1 MSIKLT
7 KKDIIWS
14 YIGTILS
21 MGANL
26 LMLPFLMY
34 FLSED
39 DLGLWYIYA
48 SIGAIATL
56 FDFGFGVT
64 FARNITYA
72 WAGARELKK
81 EGVAVSQYCE
91 PDYRLMKKVLITCK
105 VIYGILSA
113 TALLL
118 LLVLGTG
125 YVVFVSR
132 EIDGFTHIIAWI
144 IYAVAVFLNLY
155 YGYYASFLRGVGNVA
170 QANKNIVIARLVQI
184 IFMVVLLFLSC
195 GLIGA
200 CVAYLAYGTVFRLL
214 GKHYFYKYKNIG
226 RRLSEVTE
234 KFSKSSIQEMFKIVW
249 HNAWRDGAI
258 SLCNYCCNQ
267 VSTLI
272 CSVYLPLA
280 ETGVYS
286 IGVQIASAIATIA
299 GTLYNTYQPELQ
311 AAYVVDDKDKM
322 RTTMSMI
329 VISFTYIFVLGT
341 AGFCV
346 VGIPLLKLIKPSAV
360 VSIPVLLG
368 LCLYQFILKYRN
380 CYTSYF
386 SCTNRIIYVG
396 GFTVSAVV
404 CVGLSFIATGV
415 LNYGVWGLIVAQ
427 IISQAM
433 YNMWKWPWLAHKELN
448 LSFKAFLVIGTKET
462 GRLMKNLFR
471 AKR

>member
-1 MSIKLT
+1 MKINLS

-34 FLSED
+34 YLD
-39 DLGLWYIYA
+39 DDTLGLWYIFA

-64 FARNITYA
+64 FARNVTYA
-72 WAGARELKK
+72 WAGAKELKK
-81 EGVAVSQYCE
+81 EGVEFTQNSE
-91 PDYRLMKKVLITCK
+91 PDYNLMKKVLKTCK
-105 VIYGILSA
+105 IIYGIIA
-113 TALLL
+113 GTALLL
-118 LLVLGTG
+118 LLTLGTG

-132 EIDGFTHIIAWI
+132 ELSGYTHIIAWL

-155 YGYYASFLRGVGNVA
+155 YGYYASFLRGVGDVA
-170 QANKNIVIARLVQI
+170 QANKNTVWARLIQI
-184 IFMVVLLFLSC
+184 VLMVALLLMRF

-200 CVAYLAYGTVFRLL
+200 CVAYLAYGTIFRLL
-214 GKHYFYKYKNIG
+214 GKHYFYKYKGIG
-226 RRLSEVTE
+226 KNLSKVKDEPSWNE
-234 KFSKSSIQEMFKIVW
+234 IKDMIGIVW

-272 CSVYLPLA
+272 CSAYLSLA
-280 ETGVYS
+280 ETGTYS

-311 AAYVVDDKDKM
+311 VAYISADKDKM
-322 RTTMSMI
+322 RKTMSMI
-329 VISFTYIFVLGT
+329 VVSFVYLFFLGT
-341 AGFCV
+341 VSFCI
-346 VGIPLLKLIKPSAV
+346 VGVPLLKLIKPSAV

-396 GFTVSAVV
+396 GFTVSAVL
-404 CVGLSFIATGV
+404 CVGLSFIAIGP
-415 LNYGVWGLIVAQ
+415 LNMGVWGLIIAQ
-427 IISQAM
+427 IISQAV
-433 YNMWKWPWLAHKELN
+433 YNLWKWPLLGHKELG
-448 LSFKAFLVIGTKET
+448 LSIKDMLHIGSRET
-462 GRLMKNLFR
+462 ITLLKKFI
-471 AKR
+471 K

>member
-1 MSIKLT
+1 MGINLT

-34 FLSED
+34 FLSDD
-39 DLGLWYIYA
+39 DLGLWYIFA
-48 SIGAIATL
+48 SIGAVATL

-64 FARNITYA
+64 FARNVTYA

-81 EGVAVSQYCE
+81 EGVEVSQKTE
-91 PDYRLMKKVLITCK
+91 PDYRLMKKVLMTCK
-105 VIYGILSA
+105 VIYGIIAGAALV
-113 TALLL
+113 LLL
-118 LLVLGTG
+118 TFGTG
-125 YVVFVSR
+125 YVLYVSR
-132 EIDGFTHIIAWI
+132 ELTGYLHVIAWI
-144 IYAVAVFLNLY
+144 VYAVAVFLNLY

-170 QANKNIVIARLVQI
+170 QANKNTVWARLIQI
-184 IFMVVLLFLSC
+184 LLMIVLLLTGC
-195 GLIGA
+195 GLVGA
-200 CVAYLAYGTVFRLL
+200 CVAYLAYGTLFRLL
-214 GKHYFYKYKNIG
+214 GKHYFYEYEEIGKNLG
-226 RRLSEVTE
+226 KVEE
-234 KFSKSSIQEMFKIVW
+234 KITTCEIKEMFNIVW

-258 SLCNYCCNQ
+258 SLCNYFCNQ

-272 CSVYLPLA
+272 CSGYLSLA

-311 AAYVVDDKDKM
+311 AAYIVGDIAKM
-322 RTTMSMI
+322 KKTMSVI
-329 VISFTYIFVLGT
+329 VTSFVYLFILGT
-341 AGFCV
+341 SGFCI
-346 VGIPLLKLIKPSAV
+346 VGVPVLKLIKPSAM

-396 GFTVSAVV
+396 GFTMSAIL
-404 CVGLSFIATGV
+404 CVLLSFISIGP
-415 LNYGVWGLIVAQ
+415 LKMGIWGLIIAQ
-427 IISQAM
+427 IVSQAV
-433 YNMWKWPWLAHKELN
+433 YNMWKWPMLAHKELN
-448 LSFKAFLVIGTKET
+448 LTFKTMISIGTEGTLK
-462 GRLMKNLFR
+462 LLKPFF
-471 AKR
+471 AHSS